1 MNLVALPILL
11 PLIGAGCCLFVLGR
25 RRPQAWIATIV
36 GIACLAASCTLA
48 AMAFRDEPAV
58 VAVGGW
64 RAPFGIVLVA
74 DRLGSVMAV
83 LTWIVGLASIVYSM
97 AGAPART
104 SRAGH
109 YPVMLALLA
118 SVSGAFLTG
127 DLFNLY
133 VWFELL
139 LISSFVLLT
148 LGGSREQIR
157 GAVTYVTLNL
167 LSSAI
172 FLIGAGIAYAMTGTL
187 NMADLALRLDAMS
200 PGVATLIAAPLL
212 VAFAIKAALFPL
224 YGWLPAAYH
233 TPAPVTSA
241 LFAGLLTKVGVYALI
256 RTLTLM
262 ADQQPGPVGFV
273 MVLGAILTMLSGV
286 LGAVAMADMR
296 RILSF
301 HIVSQ
306 IGYMLMGTGI
316 AVAVLGDNAIDRSV
330 AVLALAGAILYIM
343 HHIVVK
349 TNLFLIAGVVH
360 RRYGTTE
367 LSKVSGILR
376 TDPLL
381 AGLFLF
387 AALSL
392 AGIPILSGFWAKLAL
407 VRAGI
412 EAGQHAVVVAA
423 LVVSLLTLFSMMKI
437 WTNAFWGEPSA
448 LVLERAKRPKP
459 ASMMVAI
466 WGLTLI
472 SAFVAFGAPILWP
485 MARATAEELLESER
499 YIRVVLPSRPVVG
512 ASDEPEGVR

>member
-1 MNLVALPILL
+1 
-11 PLIGAGCCLFVLGR
+11 
-25 RRPQAWIATIV
+25 
-36 GIACLAASCTLA
+36 
-48 AMAFRDEPAV
+48 
-58 VAVGGW
+58 
-64 RAPFGIVLVA
+64 
-74 DRLGSVMAV
+74 
-83 LTWIVGLASIVYSM
+83 
-97 AGAPART
+97 
-104 SRAGH
+104 
-109 YPVMLALLA
+109 
-118 SVSGAFLTG
+118 
-127 DLFNLY
+127 
-133 VWFELL
+133 
-139 LISSFVLLT
+139 
-148 LGGSREQIR
+148 
-157 GAVTYVTLNL
+157 
-167 LSSAI
+167 
-172 FLIGAGIAYAMTGTL
+172 
-187 NMADLALRLDAMS
+187 
-200 PGVATLIAAPLL
+200 
-212 VAFAIKAALFPL
+212 
-224 YGWLPAAYH
+224 
-233 TPAPVTSA
+233 
-241 LFAGLLTKVGVYALI
+241 
-256 RTLTLM
+256 
-262 ADQQPGPVGFV
+262 
-273 MVLGAILTMLSGV
+273 
-286 LGAVAMADMR
+286 MADMR

-316 AVAVLGDNAIDRSV
+316 AVAALGDNAIDRSV

-499 YIRVVLPSRPVVG
+499 YIRVVLPRRPVVG
-512 ASDEPEGVR
+512 ASDEPEVVR